1 MGIFKKIK
9 RAITGA
15 IKSIVNVV
23 MKVVSLVSMPFGKPF
38 GGLDGQAQ
46 SESFINEVKVNKE
59 SGVANV
65 PIVYGRRR
73 IGGTRVYVGVQSG
86 NSNFLTTITT
96 LTYGAGYPGV
106 NGFYKIYIDEKEVP
120 LRHYSGPL
128 QPGYVTGSFR
138 NNPGAAS
145 QGGNFP
151 QTPFTMIP
159 SSGPYQ
165 NRVEIQLALNS
176 YSDASL
182 RNFELIP
189 PLTSRHHAVGFSHL
203 ICRFQWLPI
212 TNQAEA
218 EANPYGRGIPQ
229 VEIEVQGRP
238 IIDLLGYTLNEM
250 IAFAGGPGILRDRGW
265 GVTNQDNPVNVLYD
279 YMRQG
284 NSFNPLI
291 AQTDIDAESW
301 YKAAYQCSQ
310 VVNGRKAFTFN
321 GVIDTGK
328 SHMDNIKIILEHF
341 RGLLTYRNGKYF
353 LKIENAGDDDDITN
367 IPADMAPYSVM
378 TLDQDV
384 LIGGLKIQGDTVES
398 KFNEVRV
405 TFVDPSA
412 NFNATD
418 VYYPTGFVASYR
430 TEDQQKRLE
439 KKVSLE
445 ACTNRDEAYHYGQVA
460 LLRSRNQMSIEAKCT
475 MAAANLA
482 VGDIVRVNNPAVAI
496 DKFCRV
502 YGVKLTPEATVE
514 LTLIEHYAEAYTFDQ
529 VASEPDRPA
538 FVSIDPFTI
547 QPPTNAQISFLQN
560 PVTFDGK
567 QGFRDI
573 TISWT
578 KSTSTSAALYRVFR
592 RYGGDNQLLTTTS
605 NNVFVHQRQPIG
617 GGGGYAYNYMIDA
630 VNAAHTVKSAGVF
643 VSQVITT
650 EYQPSSGASSVIN
663 TGGTV
668 QSVGPSQFGA

>member
-1 MGIFKKIK
+1 MGIFSKIK

-15 IKSIVNVV
+15 IKSIVNIV

-38 GGLDGQAQ
+38 GGLEGQAQ

-59 SGVANV
+59 SGVSNV

-96 LTYGAGYPGV
+96 LMYGQV
-106 NGFYKIYIDEKEVP
+106 NGFYKVYIDEKEVP
-120 LRHYSGPL
+120 LKHYDGPL
-128 QPGYVTGSFR
+128 QPGYVSGSFR
-138 NNPGAAS
+138 GNPQAAS
-145 QGGNFP
+145 SAGNYLGSP
-151 QTPFTMIP
+151 QTMIP
-159 SSGPYQ
+159 SSGPYVG
-165 NRVEIQLALNS
+165 RVELQLAQNTNFVG
-176 YSDASL
+176 YGDCSL
-182 RNFELIP
+182 LGYALVP
-189 PLTSRHHAVGFSHL
+189 PLTNKHQASGFSHL

-212 TNQAEA
+212 TTQAEA

-238 IIDLLGYTLNEM
+238 IIDFLGYTYNEVTTQS
-250 IAFAGGPGILRDRGW
+250 FGISANRARGY
-265 GVTNQDNPVNVLYD
+265 GVNNQDNPVNVLYD
-279 YMRQG
+279 YMRTLVSQLDFDYG
-284 NSFNPLI
+284 
-291 AQTDIDAESW
+291 SW
-301 YKAAYQCSQ
+301 WKAAYQCSQ
-310 VVNGRKAFTFN
+310 IVNGRKAFTFN

-341 RGLLTYRNGKYF
+341 RGLLTYRNGKYY
-353 LKIENAGDDDDITN
+353 LKIENAGDDDNIAN
-367 IPADMAPYSVM
+367 IPTNMAPYSVM

-405 TFVDPSA
+405 TWVDPNA

-418 VYYPTGFVASYR
+418 VFYPASFVEQYR
-430 TEDQQKRLE
+430 TEDKGKRLE
-439 KKVSLE
+439 KKLALE
-445 ACTNRDEAYHYGQVA
+445 GCTNRDEAYHYGQVA

-496 DKFCRV
+496 DKYCRV

-514 LTLIEHYAEAYTFDQ
+514 LELIEHYAEAYTFNQ

-547 QPPTNAQISFLQN
+547 QPPTNAQITFLQN
-560 PVTFDGK
+560 PVTFDGQ

-605 NNVFVHQRQPIG
+605 NNVFIHQRQSIG
-617 GGGGYAYNYMIDA
+617 GGAGYAYNYMIDA

-643 VSQVITT
+643 VSAVITT
-650 EYQPSSGASSVIN
+650 QYEPSSGASSVIN
-663 TGGTV
+663 TGSTV

>member
-1 MGIFKKIK
+1 MGIFSKIK

-15 IKSIVNVV
+15 IKSIVNIV

-38 GGLDGQAQ
+38 GGLDGQSQ
-46 SESFINEVKVNKE
+46 SESFINEVKINKE
-59 SGVANV
+59 SGVSNV

-73 IGGTRVYVGVQSG
+73 IGGTRIYVGVQSG

-96 LTYGAGYPGV
+96 LMYGQV

-120 LRHYSGPL
+120 LTHRSQPL

-138 NNPGAAS
+138 GNPGAATS
-145 QGGNFP
+145 NGNYLGAP
-151 QTPFTMIP
+151 GIMVP
-159 SSGPYQ
+159 SSGPYL
-165 NRVEIQLALNS
+165 NRIEIQLAQ
-176 YSDASL
+176 DT
-182 RNFELIP
+182 NFAGYGDCTLIGNALVP
-189 PLTSRHHAVGFSHL
+189 PLTQQHKAVGFSHL
-203 ICRFQWLPI
+203 VCRFQWLPI
-212 TNQAEA
+212 TTQAEA

-238 IIDLLGYTLNEM
+238 IIDFLGYTYNEVTTQ
-250 IAFAGGPGILRDRGW
+250 AYGVSVDRNRNYGI
-265 GVTNQDNPVNVLYD
+265 TNQDNPVNVLFD
-279 YMRQG
+279 YMRSLVGQADFDYG
-284 NSFNPLI
+284 
-291 AQTDIDAESW
+291 SW
-301 YKAAYQCSQ
+301 WKAAYQCSQ

-353 LKIENAGDDDDITN
+353 LKIENAGNDDDITN
-367 IPADMAPYSVM
+367 IPTNMATYSVM

-405 TFVDPSA
+405 TYVDPTA

-418 VYYPTGFVASYR
+418 VYYPAAGGNSNYYI
-430 TEDQQKRLE
+430 EDKGKRLE
-439 KKVSLE
+439 KKLSLE
-445 ACTNRDEAYHYGQVA
+445 GCTNRDEAYHYAQVA

-482 VGDIVRVNNPAVAI
+482 VGDIVRVTNPAVAT
-496 DKFCRV
+496 DKYCRV

-514 LTLIEHYAEAYTFDQ
+514 LTLIEHFAEAYTFNQ

-547 QPPTNAQISFLQN
+547 QPPTNVQVTFLQN
-560 PVTFDGK
+560 PVTFNGTAPY
-567 QGFRDI
+567 RDI

-592 RYGGDNQLLTTTS
+592 KYGGDNQLLTTTS
-605 NNVFVHQRQPIG
+605 NNVYLHPKQYV
-617 GGGGYAYNYMIDA
+617 GGGYAYTYMVDA
-630 VNAAHTVKSAGVF
+630 VNAAHTVKSNGVF
-643 VSQVITT
+643 VSQVITSQY
-650 EYQPSSGASSVIN
+650 EPSSGASSVIN
-663 TGGTV
+663 TGSTV